1 LTPPAAEA
9 VANAAAKKVLP
20 PSPVD
25 QALTTLAT
33 SVQPKG
39 ARLVRTWI
47 GTTRG
52 QNGKTKVTFVWEPA
66 PRAAGDRPSSD
77 QPARVLV
84 TAVGPDGA
92 PYFRGRVPDA
102 AAASFSSA
110 DAGGAASAPR
120 GASGVSFELNPGKIQ
135 LRLSVEGAASQVLD
149 TEVRD
154 FTVPDLTS
162 AQVVIG
168 TPEVYRARVLKEFQQ
183 LKADPNAVPVPA
195 REFSRT
201 ERVLLRVAA
210 YAPGTET
217 ATVKARLLS
226 RNGQAMSDLAVTPPA
241 TPEARFQIDLPL
253 SGLAPGEYV
262 VEITA
267 AAEGGGEAR
276 ELVGFRVT
284 A

>member
-1 LTPPAAEA
+1 VEIACGGTLGLLARQGYKVGIIDLTDGEPTP
-9 VANAAAKKVLP
+9 K
-20 PSPVD
+20 SP
-25 QALTTLAT
+25 
-33 SVQPKG
+33 
-39 ARLVRTWI
+39 
-47 GTTRG
+47 
-52 QNGKTKVTFVWEPA
+52 
-66 PRAAGDRPSSD
+66 GDRPSSAGE

-102 AAASFSSA
+102 ASAPPAA
-110 DAGGAASAPR
+110 DAAGAAAGVR
-120 GASGVSFELNPGKIQ
+120 GPSRVTFEVNPGKIQ

-149 TEVRD
+149 QEVRD
-154 FTVPDLTS
+154 VTIPDLTS
-162 AQVVIG
+162 AQVVVG
-168 TPEVYRARVLKEFQQ
+168 TPEVFRARVLKEFQQ

-201 ERVLLRVAA
+201 ERVLLRVTA
-210 YAPGTET
+210 YAPGTAT
-217 ATVKARLLS
+217 ATIKARLLS
-226 RNGQAMSDLAVTPPA
+226 RAGQAMSDLAVTPPA
-241 TPEARFQIDLPL
+241 AADTPFQIDLPL

-284 A
+284 S